1 MAKHAQPFMP
11 RFPIMRLSPA
21 PSPAL
26 SVPAPI
32 GLPDA
37 PLPTALFPLLRLLDD
52 GRVHSGE
59 ALARALGVSRASI
72 HNLMQAAEA
81 AGLAFHALPG
91 KGYRLTEAYDWL
103 DTEALGR
110 ALAAAGAD
118 FHLEVHDQL
127 ASTNSHLMAQALA
140 GAPHRTVCYCSHQ
153 YAGRGR
159 RGRAWLSGLGGGITF
174 SVLWRLEGGIGQAS
188 ALSLAVGLAVARA
201 LEHERPLQ
209 LKWPND
215 ILAGFRKLA
224 GILVEIQ
231 GDALGPAWAVI
242 GIGINQRMADSVREH
257 IDQAVASLTEIEV
270 ALTRTEILA
279 RVLLQLD
286 RTLAQFEI
294 TGFASLAEDWN
305 ARHAYHGRRVAL
317 HLPDGSRVEGDVAGV
332 DAQGALRLRLAGG
345 GESRFHAGELRM
357 RPLHG

>member
-1 MAKHAQPFMP
+1 
-11 RFPIMRLSPA
+11 MRLSPA

-26 SVPAPI
+26 SAPAPV

-37 PLPTALFPLLRLLDD
+37 PLPAALFPLLRLVGDA
-52 GRVHSGE
+52 RVHSGE
-59 ALARALGVSRASI
+59 ELARALGVSRASI

-91 KGYRLTEAYDWL
+91 KGYRLTEPFDWL
-103 DTEALGR
+103 DAETLAR
-110 ALAAAGAD
+110 ALATAGAD
-118 FHLEVHDQL
+118 FHLDVHDQL

-153 YAGRGR
+153 HAGRGR
-159 RGRAWLSGLGGGITF
+159 RGRAWLSGLGSGITF
-174 SVLWRLEGGIGQAS
+174 SVLWRLEGGIGQAA

-242 GIGINQRMADSVREH
+242 GIGINRRMPDTVREH
-257 IDQAVASLTEIEV
+257 IDQAVTGLQDIGP

-279 RVLLQLD
+279 HVLIQLD
-286 RTLAQFEI
+286 RTLAQFE
-294 TGFASLAEDWN
+294 TAGFAPLAQDWN

-317 HLPDGSRVEGDVAGV
+317 LLPDGGRIEGQVAGV
-332 DAQGALRLRLAGG
+332 DAQGALRLRLPEG

-357 RPLHG
+357 RPLQHG